1 MDGSYAMFK
10 GFKVYIDP
18 RAEVYLK
25 SNNQQ
30 EDIFLEYYNLQYGL
44 IKVEDFLT
52 KYNFDILLLDEK
64 DKIYNYLNE
73 FASNYEE
80 VYNDN
85 KRFVYQRKDYIKE

>member
-1 MDGSYAMFK
+1 MTINDIK
-10 GFKVYIDP
+10 KYID
-18 RAEVYLK
+18 EYVIQNGNVYLK

-30 EDIFLEYYNLQYGL
+30 EDIFLEYYNLQHSL

-52 KYNFDILLLDEK
+52 KYNFDILLLNEK